1 MSMSME
7 GLLQVKQ
14 YETRQELDVDGNSFY
29 ILSFDQS
36 SHIKVSPRA
45 KEIIDKLD
53 GTNSNEEIINDLNAK
68 GISITD
74 KEFDYFIKKFLVPKN
89 MMTNSSNKSGEKK
102 KSYLW
107 LHLPIIESS
116 KFRGLYSILKY
127 LLYSRWVVIPLL
139 IIVSICGVFSV
150 MHLSKYPTDIF
161 NNLNTILVIFLV
173 YLSMF
178 IHELGHATA
187 AYKYDVNVG
196 KIGIG
201 IYLTY
206 FVFFI
211 DMTNTWRLDKNKRI
225 INDVSG
231 MYFQVLTTIPIFV
244 CYMISHNISLLI
256 GIVLI
261 LMTSAMNLIPFLRM
275 DGYWLLSD
283 YLNVQNIQVK
293 AFKSIKEMTVE
304 LINAKRA
311 RKMDENYSISKSV
324 YVYGIYSSVYVLTTC
339 LIILSLLYSVMGLI
353 QNHDLLINKFISLQQ
368 NIIHG
373 NISNVLVDL
382 NNLFI
387 LFIPVIFVVS
397 LLASFLKRLYLTLK
411 IKGGLKAQ

>member
-1 MSMSME
+1 MSME

-293 AFKSIKEMTVE
+293 AFKSIKKMTVE

-311 RKMDENYSISKSV
+311 RKMDEHYSISKSV

>member
-1 MSMSME
+1 MSME